1 MRAVQ
6 DPVFPH
12 LVWLRPGMT
21 DASRPSSLADLPFF
35 RGADP
40 AILAKVAAAARW
52 RMVEPGQVVV
62 DEDEPSTDIFFVAAG
77 AVRVQ
82 LRAASGRE
90 VLLNEFGAGEFFG
103 ELFAIDGAPRA
114 ANVTAV
120 ARSRL
125 CIIPAQAFLDF
136 VFATPSAC
144 HALLRTLA
152 ARLRLQT
159 ERTLEREALPVRL
172 RLFSELLRLSRPR
185 TGAPAER
192 VVSPPAAAS
201 RAGGAHRRAARGR
214 LPRTVRDDTGRLA
227 RTRPPGDPPPP
238 RGRDAAG
245 RRRRTAR
252 PGRLIWTR
260 IPSCRRLAGGGR
272 GCA

>member
-1 MRAVQ
+1 MRAIQ
-6 DPVFPH
+6 DPVRPH
-12 LVWLRPGMT
+12 LVWLRPAMSEPT
-21 DASRPSSLADLPFF
+21 RRPSLTDLPFF
-35 RGADP
+35 RGAD
-40 AILAKVAAAARW
+40 AAALAKVAAACRW

-62 DEDEPSTDIFFVAAG
+62 DDDEPSTDIFFVAAG

-90 VLLNEFGAGEFFG
+90 VLLNEFGPGEFFG
-103 ELFAIDGAPRA
+103 ELSAIDGAPRA
-114 ANVTAV
+114 ANVTAA

-185 TGAPAER
+185 ATAPGER
-192 VVSPPAAAS
+192 VVSPPPPHHELAARIGARREVVS
-201 RAGGAHRRAARGR
+201 RELSEMTREGWLARDRRAIRILRVAEMQA
-214 LPRTVRDDTGRLA
+214 LV
-227 RTRPPGDPPPP
+227 
-238 RGRDAAG
+238 AAEL
-245 RRRRTAR
+245 RAA
-252 PGRLIWTR
+252 P
-260 IPSCRRLAGGGR
+260 A
-272 GCA
+272 A

>member
-1 MRAVQ
+1 MRAIQ
-6 DPVFPH
+6 DPVHPH
-12 LVWLRPGMT
+12 LVWLRPAMAEPARPPSLT
-21 DASRPSSLADLPFF
+21 DLAFF

-40 AILAKVAAAARW
+40 AVLAKVATAARW
-52 RMVEPGQVVV
+52 RTVEPGQVVV

-77 AVRVQ
+77 SVRVQ

-103 ELFAIDGAPRA
+103 ELSAIDGAPRA

-136 VFATPSAC
+136 VFATPAAC
-144 HALLRTLA
+144 HGLLRTLA
-152 ARLRLQT
+152 AKLRLQT

-185 TGAPAER
+185 AGVPAER
-192 VVSPPAAAS
+192 VVSPPPPHHELAARIGARREVVS
-201 RAGGAHRRAARGR
+201 RELSEMTREGWLARDRRAIRILRVAEMQA
-214 LPRTVRDDTGRLA
+214 LV
-227 RTRPPGDPPPP
+227 
-238 RGRDAAG
+238 AAEL
-245 RRRRTAR
+245 RA
-252 PGRLIWTR
+252 P
-260 IPSCRRLAGGGR
+260 A
-272 GCA
+272 A